1 MITFFPNVRGKKQIQ
16 VINAT
21 FSGEIK
27 GKEKIIFQDKG
38 EKSVFP
44 LCPDGINA
52 LLWSLPLKKL
62 QR

>member
-1 MITFFPNVRGKKQIQ
+1 M
-16 VINAT
+16 
-21 FSGEIK
+21 
-27 GKEKIIFQDKG
+27 KIIFQDKG
-38 EKSVFP
+38 EKRVFP